1 MHDTM
6 LYKINE
12 EVESKED
19 VIEIIED
26 NSDIDI
32 GDF

>member
-1 MHDTM
+1 M